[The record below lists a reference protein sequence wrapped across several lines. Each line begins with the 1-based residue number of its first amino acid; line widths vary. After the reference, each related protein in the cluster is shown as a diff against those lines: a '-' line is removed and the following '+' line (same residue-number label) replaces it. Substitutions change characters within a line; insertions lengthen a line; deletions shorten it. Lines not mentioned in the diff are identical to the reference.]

1 MSGPHCRHHKERNV
15 KFQSSLLPL
24 LAVCLALLPAPA
36 LAKHEAN
43 HRYNVK
49 GFVLDENEQPLADSA
64 VTIRSGNSVIG
75 YQKTNSQGY
84 YNIPLHLHDTDF
96 GKKLQ
101 VRTAAGEAT
110 IRATFTP
117 GNKATR
123 RVHYANLIGGKLV
136 ENQFS
141 RRRFP
146 ASVYIASTA
155 AVVAVSAIIIVA
167 RQAKRRRRRKLA
179 KVQKHKKRKR

>member
-1 MSGPHCRHHKERNV
+1 M
-15 KFQSSLLPL
+15 KFQSSLFPL

-36 LAKHEAN
+36 LAKHEAD

-49 GFVLDENEQPLADSA
+49 GFVLDENEQPLADNA
-64 VTIRSGNSVIG
+64 VTIRSGNDVIG
-75 YQKTNSQGY
+75 HQKTNSQGY
-84 YNIPLHLHDTDF
+84 YNIQLHLHDNDL

-101 VRTAAGEAT
+101 VRTVLGEAT
-110 IRATFTP
+110 IRARFTP
-117 GNKATR
+117 GNRATR

-136 ENQFS
+136 ENQLS

-146 ASVYIASTA
+146 TSIYIASIA
-155 AVVAVSAIIIVA
+155 AVVAVSATIIMA

-179 KVQKHKKRKR
+179 KIQKHKKGKR